1 MTPRFFATQQEFGE
15 WLDANHDRATELL
28 VGFYKT
34 GSGKGGLTYKQA
46 LDEALCIGWID
57 GVRKSLGAESYTIR
71 FTPRRAKSIWSQVNI
86 RRVHELIAS
95 GAMKPPGLR
104 VFEARDE
111 ALTKRYSYEQRAQ
124 PLAPEYE
131 AQLRANADAWAHFER
146 EPPWYRRVASF
157 WVMSAKRV
165 ETREKRLKT
174 LIERSAKGLRV
185 GPLDYTK

>member
-185 GPLDYTK
+185 GPLDYAK